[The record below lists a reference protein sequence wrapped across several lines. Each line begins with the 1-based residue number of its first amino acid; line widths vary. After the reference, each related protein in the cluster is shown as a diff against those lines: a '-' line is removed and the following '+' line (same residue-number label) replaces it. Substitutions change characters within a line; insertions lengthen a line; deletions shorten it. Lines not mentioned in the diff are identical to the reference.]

1 MKRKLTMIAIILGSI
16 LVLTSLLVFINGQI
30 DLAKEKKVMT
40 GFETLLDKEDVTP
53 AELIQYINEN
63 IADVSEESA
72 ARLVRGLEVI

>member
-1 MKRKLTMIAIILGSI
+1 MIAIILGSI

-40 GFETLLDKEDVTP
+40 GFKTLLDKEDVTP